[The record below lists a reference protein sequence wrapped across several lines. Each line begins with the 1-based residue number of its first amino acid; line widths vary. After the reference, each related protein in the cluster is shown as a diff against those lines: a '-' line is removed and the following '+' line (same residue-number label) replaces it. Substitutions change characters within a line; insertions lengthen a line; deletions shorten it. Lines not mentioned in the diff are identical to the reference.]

1 VVAAARKSCHA
12 IAVVDPHR
20 FGSVRRCRP
29 LVRSPFEELTPVTR
43 PLLALLVSMILSAS
57 AALPARA
64 AEPTITKSWALA
76 EFGTPLYGPDM
87 PHFPYVNPRA
97 PKGGSVTLG
106 AQGSFDT
113 LNTIVEKGEWPL
125 LIGLTSDAL
134 MVGSGDEI
142 SVLYGLIAETV
153 EYPADYAWAIF
164 NLRPEAKFHDGVAI
178 TAEDFVFAFDTI
190 EAHGRVF
197 LKAFYRDIEK
207 FEALSPHRLKVT
219 FKTRN
224 TKKPLM
230 IAAATSPLP
239 RHYWAN
245 RDITQSTLEPP
256 IDSGAYRIAA
266 VDPGRS
272 ITYERVKDYWGAEL
286 NVAKGTGNFDRIKLD
301 YYLDET
307 VLFEAFKAGQIDYRT
322 ENRAQ
327 RWAEGYN
334 DIAAVKTGSMLRLSF
349 PDPTPQGAQGLFFNL
364 RREPFK
370 DIRVREAIVTLFDFQ
385 AIQRT
390 LLAGQYERTQNW
402 FVNSDFSHRGKPEGR
417 ELALLEPF
425 RAALPP
431 AVFERAFAAPQ
442 TDGSGRDRNA
452 IRRANELFRAAGYEV
467 RDGRL
472 VKADTGAPLALEILL
487 VSDSQVRLTEPFINA
502 LRRAGVDAR
511 LRVVDTSQFQNRLNE
526 FDFDLVSLRSNFFP
540 PPGPELRS
548 YYGSAAADQPASANW
563 SGIKDPVVD
572 ALIETVIAA
581 RSYDELVAAARAL
594 DRVLSF
600 GWYLVPQWFND
611 ETWVATWN
619 RFGFPER
626 MPKYGAP
633 GMPGLAW
640 YDAEKAATV
649 RK

>member
-1 VVAAARKSCHA
+1 VFRLC
-12 IAVVDPHR
+12 
-20 FGSVRRCRP
+20 
-29 LVRSPFEELTPVTR
+29 LV
-43 PLLALLVSMILSAS
+43 LLLSLAFAGTGVEQS
-57 AALPARA
+57 LAQ
-64 AEPTITKSWALA
+64 EPKVTKSWALA
-76 EFGTPLYGPDM
+76 EFGTPLYGPEIA
-87 PHFPYVNPRA
+87 HFPYVNPNA
-97 PKGGSVTLG
+97 PKGGGVTLG

-125 LIGLTSDAL
+125 LIGLTSDSL

-142 SVLYGLIAETV
+142 SVLYGLIAETI
-153 EYPADYAWAIF
+153 EYPEDYAWAIF
-164 NLRPEAKFHDGVAI
+164 NLRKEARFHDGKPI
-178 TAEDFVFAFDTI
+178 IAEDFVFAFDTI
-190 EAHGRVF
+190 QKHGRVF

-207 FEALSPHRLKVT
+207 FEALGPHRLKVAFRT
-219 FKTRN
+219 KN

-239 RHYWAN
+239 RHYWAT
-245 RDITQSTLEPP
+245 RDITQSTLEAPL
-256 IDSGAYRIAA
+256 DSGAYRIAA

-272 ITYERVKDYWGAEL
+272 ITYERVKDYWAENL
-286 NVAKGTGNFDRIKLD
+286 NVVKGSGNFDRIKLD

-307 VLFEAFKAGQIDYRT
+307 VLFEAFKAGAIDYRT

-334 DIAAVKTGSMLRLSF
+334 DIPALKNGSMLRLTF

-364 RREPFK
+364 RREQFK
-370 DIRVREAIVTLFDFQ
+370 DIRVREAIVTLFDFE

-390 LLAGQYERTQNW
+390 LMAGQYARTQNW
-402 FVNSDFSHRGKPEGR
+402 FVNSDFSHRGKPDGK
-417 ELALLEPF
+417 ELAALEPF
-425 RAALPP
+425 RAQLPSAL
-431 AVFERAFAAPQ
+431 FERAYEAPK
-442 TDGSGRDRNA
+442 TDGSGRDRNS

-467 RDGRL
+467 RDNRL
-472 VKADTGAPLALEILL
+472 VDAKTGAQLKLEILL
-487 VSDSQVRLTEPFINA
+487 VSDSQVRLTEPFINN
-502 LRRAGVDAR
+502 LRRAGIDAS

-548 YYGSAAADQPASANW
+548 YYGSAAADEKASANW

-572 ALIETVIAA
+572 ALIEQVIAA
-581 RSYDELVAAARAL
+581 RNYDDLVAAARAL

-600 GWYLVPQWFND
+600 GWYFVPQWFND

-619 RFGFPER
+619 KFGFPER
-626 MPKYGAP
+626 PPKYGAP

-640 YDAEKAATV
+640 YDSEKAAAV

>member
-1 VVAAARKSCHA
+1 VLRTSLAS
-12 IAVVDPHR
+12 
-20 FGSVRRCRP
+20 
-29 LVRSPFEELTPVTR
+29 
-43 PLLALLVSMILSAS
+43 LLAFVLLAFAPLAQAQAPKV
-57 AALPARA
+57 
-64 AEPTITKSWALA
+64 TKSWAIA
-76 EFGTPLYGPDM
+76 EFGTPLYGPEM
-87 PHFPYVNPRA
+87 THFPYVNPNA

-125 LIGLTSDAL
+125 LIGLTSDSL

-153 EYPADYAWAIF
+153 EYPEDFAWAIF
-164 NLRPEAKFHDGVAI
+164 NLRKEAKFQDGAPI

-190 EAHGRVF
+190 QKHGRVF

-207 FEALSPHRLKVT
+207 FEALSPQRLKVT
-219 FKTRN
+219 FKTKN
-224 TKKPLM
+224 SKKPLI
-230 IAAATSPLP
+230 IAASTSPLP
-239 RHYWAN
+239 RHYWKT
-245 RDITQSTLEPP
+245 RDITQATLEPP
-256 IDSGAYRIAA
+256 LDSGAYRIAA

-272 ITYERVKDYWGAEL
+272 ITYERVKNYWAENL

-334 DIAAVKTGSMLRLSF
+334 DIAALKTGSMLRLTF

-364 RREPFK
+364 RRDQFK
-370 DIRVREAIVTLFDFQ
+370 DARVREAIVTLFDFE

-390 LLAGQYERTQNW
+390 LMAGKYQRTQNF
-402 FVNSDFSHRGKPEGR
+402 FVNSDFSHRGKPEGK
-417 ELALLEPF
+417 ELALLEPY
-425 RAALPP
+425 RAQLPP
-431 AVFERAFAAPQ
+431 ALFERAFEAPK

-452 IRRANELFRAAGYEV
+452 VRRATELFRAAGYEV
-467 RDGRL
+467 RDNKL
-472 VKADTGAPLALEILL
+472 VNAKTGAALKLEILL
-487 VSDSQVRLTEPFINA
+487 VSDAQVRLTEPFINN
-502 LRRAGVDAR
+502 LRRAGVDAT
-511 LRVVDTSQFQNRLNE
+511 LRVVDTSQFQNRLND

-548 YYGSAAADQPASANW
+548 YYGSAAADEKASANW
-563 SGIKDPVVD
+563 SGIKDPVAD
-572 ALIETVIAA
+572 ALIEKVIAA
-581 RSYDELVAAARAL
+581 QSYEDLVAAARAL

-600 GWYLVPQWFND
+600 GWYFVPQWFNN

-619 RFGFPER
+619 KFGFPER
-626 MPKYGAP
+626 PPKYGAP
-633 GMPGLAW
+633 GMPSIAW
-640 YDAEKAATV
+640 YDAAKAAAV
-649 RK
+649 KK

>member
-1 VVAAARKSCHA
+1 MFRLS
-12 IAVVDPHR
+12 
-20 FGSVRRCRP
+20 
-29 LVRSPFEELTPVTR
+29 LV
-43 PLLALLVSMILSAS
+43 LLVSLLFVGMGFEKAQ
-57 AALPARA
+57 AQAPKV
-64 AEPTITKSWALA
+64 TKSWALA
-76 EFGTPLYGPDM
+76 EFGTPLYGPEI
-87 PHFPYVNPRA
+87 PHFPYVNPDA

-125 LIGLTSDAL
+125 LIGLTSDSL
-134 MVGSGDEI
+134 MTGSGDEI
-142 SVLYGLIAETV
+142 SVLYGLIAETI
-153 EYPADYAWAIF
+153 EYPEDYSWAIF
-164 NLRPEAKFHDGVAI
+164 NLRKEARFHDGKPI

-190 EAHGRVF
+190 QKHGRVF

-207 FEALSPHRLKVT
+207 FEALDPHRLKVT
-219 FKTRN
+219 FKTKN

-239 RHYWAN
+239 RHYWAS

-256 IDSGAYRIAA
+256 LDSGAYRIAS

-272 ITYERVKDYWGAEL
+272 ITYERVKDYWGADL
-286 NVAKGTGNFDRIKLD
+286 NVNKGSSNFDRIKLD

-334 DIAAVKTGSMLRLSF
+334 DIAAVKNGSMLRLTF

-364 RREPFK
+364 RREQFK
-370 DIRVREAIVTLFDFQ
+370 DIRVREAIVTLFDFE

-390 LLAGQYERTQNW
+390 LMAGQYERTQNW
-402 FVNSDFSHRGKPEGR
+402 FVNSDFSHRGKPEGK
-417 ELALLEPF
+417 ELAALEPF
-425 RAALPP
+425 RAQLPAAL
-431 AVFERAFAAPQ
+431 FERAFEAPK
-442 TDGSGRDRNA
+442 TDGSGRDRNS

-467 RDGRL
+467 RDNRL
-472 VKADTGAPLALEILL
+472 VNAKTGTQLKLEILL
-487 VSDSQVRLTEPFINA
+487 VSDSQVRLTEPFINN
-502 LRRAGVDAR
+502 LRRAGIDAN

-548 YYGSAAADQPASANW
+548 YYGSAAADEKASANW
-563 SGIKDPVVD
+563 SGIKDPVAD
-572 ALIETVIAA
+572 ALIEQVIAA
-581 RSYDELVAAARAL
+581 RNYDDLVGAARAL

-600 GWYLVPQWFND
+600 GWYFVPQWFND

-619 RFGFPER
+619 KFGFPER
-626 MPKYGAP
+626 LPKYGAP
-633 GMPGLAW
+633 GMPSLGW